1 VRRTRNESIEC
12 EAKKEKDI
20 PKFGCNTKKDTHS
33 RKRAPLDK

>member
-12 EAKKEKDI
+12 EAEKEKDT
-20 PKFGCNTKKDTHS
+20 PKFECNIKKDTHS